1 MTPDERDDLLA
12 AYALGTLSG
21 TDAAVVEELM
31 RADGAAR
38 VELAAYHEI
47 IDLIALSVPLRRA
60 DPALRDRVLRAARYG
75 SGIRM
80 ATRWRHARRATLGV
94 AAVVALVAVAWGF
107 DTRAELRQQSRDSA
121 AVAAIVRANAKQ
133 LQQLQA
139 AGVTMEASED
149 LRQQLQTAVA
159 DQELVIA
166 ITTDRAVRTSELDV
180 TSAGHGAV
188 ARFLW
193 SAAVGA
199 GVLVAHGLPALPLDA
214 AYQVWLDDGKEL
226 VSGGT
231 ALPDERGNV
240 TKVVQPRLASSPIRV
255 TVAVSASGGSS
266 TVGRIVVLSG
276 AIER

>member
-1 MTPDERDDLLA
+1 VTADERDDLLA

-21 TDAAVVEELM
+21 DDAAAVEALM
-31 RADGAAR
+31 RADAGAR
-38 VELAAYHEI
+38 DELAAYHEI
-47 IDLIALSVPLRRA
+47 VDLIALSVPLRRA
-60 DPALRDRVLRAARYG
+60 DPALRDRVLRAARHG
-75 SGIRM
+75 TGIRI
-80 ATRWRHARRATLGV
+80 ATRWRHARRVLVGA
-94 AAVVALVAVAWGF
+94 AAVVALLAVALGL
-107 DTRAELRQQSRDSA
+107 DMRAQLQQQSRDAA

-166 ITTDRAVRTSELDV
+166 ITTDRAVRISELDV

-188 ARFLW
+188 GRFLW
-193 SAAVGA
+193 SAAVDA

-231 ALPDERGNV
+231 VLPDERGNV
-240 TKVVQPRLASSPIRV
+240 SKVVQPRLEGSPIRV
-255 TVAVSASGGSS
+255 TVAVSAAGGSP